1 MYGEGIDLDDCELT
15 TTLQITDGKG
25 EREVAITNG
34 KLPADIGKDARLS
47 LSLLSSKAIAQPRL
61 SGQFGGKH
69 SAAKA
74 SGKRQILIDG
84 KAQDVPLYRAEAQ
97 SHGASAAGP
106 AEIGR
111 SSCRERECPY
121 V

>member
-1 MYGEGIDLDDCELT
+1 MFFSSRRRNTRCALVTGVQTCALPIC
-15 TTLQITDGKG
+15 

-84 KAQDVPLYRAEAQ
+84 
-97 SHGASAAGP
+97 
-106 AEIGR
+106 R
-111 SSCRERECPY
+111 SDERRVGKEC
-121 V
+121 VST

>member
-74 SGKRQILIDG
+74 SGKRRSEEHTSEI
-84 KAQDVPLYRAEAQ
+84 Q
-97 SHGASAAGP
+97 SLMRISFAVF
-106 AEIGR
+106 
-111 SSCRERECPY
+111 CLK
-121 V
+121 